1 MGTVAALCCH
11 SGTAL
16 SYPMGGQEDCPD
28 FMLPV
33 VAQENTDVGYLF
45 ITVS

>member
-16 SYPMGGQEDCPD
+16 SYPTGGQEDCPD

-45 ITVS
+45 IAVS